1 MEASA
6 HPLHTGK
13 AASPGP
19 SSGWM
24 DASVPTPAQLKSRL
38 WSTMRRADSGRPQVL
53 GFYGHHERQVN
64 GCFSNFAATAFS
76 FELPPG
82 LLPPGSDATKFPR
95 KVIVEFSEKAIM
107 LCKAAA
113 MGDGASYR
121 QIARAGSPDI
131 AKRLGRKVKPF
142 DDARWQELV
151 CHVAREVVYQKF
163 SKLPPLREHL
173 LATGSQILAEATRN
187 DQIWGI
193 GLNTNE
199 DISVPARWRG
209 TNVLGWALMQARERL
224 RTESVATSAL
234 AATATSSRA
243 LKKLGKKLA
252 EIQHLKEQQAAGK
265 TLMPNQLDKIAKEAE
280 LRKLLSEEEARK
292 F

>member
-6 HPLHTGK
+6 NSHHKT
-13 AASPGP
+13 ASPGP
-19 SSGWM
+19 ASGWM
-24 DASVPTPAQLKSRL
+24 DASVPTPAQLKTRL
-38 WSTMRRADSGRPQVL
+38 WSTMRRVDSGRPRIL

-64 GCFSNFAATAFS
+64 GCFSNFAATTFS
-76 FELPPG
+76 FELPAG
-82 LLPPGSDATKFPR
+82 LLPPGSDATKFPS
-95 KVIVEFSEKAIM
+95 KVTVEFSEKAIM

-113 MGDGASYR
+113 MGDSASYH

-131 AKRLGRKVKPF
+131 AKRLGRKVVPF
-142 DDARWQELV
+142 DDARWQMLV

-187 DQIWGI
+187 DRIWGI

-209 TNVLGWALMQARERL
+209 TNVLGWALMQTRERL
-224 RTESVATSAL
+224 RAESVATSAS
-234 AATATSSRA
+234 AATAASGTA

-252 EIQHLKEQQAAGK
+252 EIQRLKAQQADGK
-265 TLMPNQLDKIAKEAE
+265 PLMRNQLDKVAKEAE
-280 LRKLLSEEEARK
+280 LRKLLREEKAK
-292 F
+292 QV